1 MNKIIIITGAAF
13 ALTACAQQEAP
24 QLCDRQAIE
33 WDKFGTAEVPLECSP
48 RPMPRPATLIPSDI
62 DRDGPDTIRDT
73 PDTNPTPDPTPDP
86 TPEPSGKNPN
96 SGRGNGDE
104 AGDPGNSE
112 GRNNGGDEV

>member
-62 DRDGPDTIRDT
+62 GRDGPDTIRDT
-73 PDTNPTPDPTPDP
+73 PDTNPTPDAD
-86 TPEPSGKNPN
+86 PEPSGKNPN

-104 AGDPGNSE
+104 DGDPGKSE
-112 GRNNGGDEV
+112 GKNQGGDEV